1 MLKNKQH
8 KIVVILSLLL
18 VVSLLVPSAV
28 KLAHVFEDHK
38 HEVCLDNS
46 STHLHTLDLDCE
58 FYKFK
63 ISSQLFHKFKNVNFI
78 NIEDNH
84 GITDSQYHFI
94 SQYQRLQFSLR
105 GPPFNS

>member
-1 MLKNKQH
+1 MLKDKPH
-8 KIVVILSLLL
+8 KIIITLSLLL

-28 KLAHVFEDHK
+28 KFAHAFENHK
-38 HEVCLDNS
+38 HEVCTNKS
-46 STHLHTLDLDCE
+46 SVHIHTLDLDCE

-63 ISSQLFHKFKNVNFI
+63 IANQFVHKFKNVDFI

-84 GITDSQYHFI
+84 GITESQYQFI
-94 SQYQRLQFSLR
+94 SEYQRLQFSLR